1 MRYLSL
7 TAVLILSAGLASN
20 SAASEIYKWTDADGN
35 VHYTDKPMDPSAEH
49 LAMAS
54 RPTDNASVQAQT
66 QARLERKAAAAEE
79 AAKEPQGPTRDEL
92 RAEANERAEKCSMYR
107 ERMTRFVQSRH
118 LYREGEN
125 CERVYLDQSEKE
137 AAEQKV
143 QDQIKEYCNS

>member
-20 SAASEIYKWTDADGN
+20 AAASEIYKWTDADGN
-35 VHYTDKPMDPSAEH
+35 VHYTDKPMDPSYEH
-49 LAMAS
+49 LAIAS

-66 QARLERKAAAAEE
+66 QARLERQATAAEE
-79 AAKEPQGPTRDEL
+79 AANAPAGPTRDEL
-92 RAEANERAEKCSMYR
+92 RAEAKERAEKCSLYR

-125 CERVYLDQSEKE
+125 GERVYLDESEKT

>member
-20 SAASEIYKWTDADGN
+20 AAASEIYKWTDADGN
-35 VHYTDKPMDPSAEH
+35 VHYTDKPMDPSYEH
-49 LAMAS
+49 LTIAS
-54 RPTDNASVQAQT
+54 RATDNASVQAQT
-66 QARLERKAAAAEE
+66 QARLERQATAAEE
-79 AAKEPQGPTRDEL
+79 AANAPAGPTRDEL
-92 RAEANERAEKCSMYR
+92 RAEAKERAEKCSLYR

-125 CERVYLDQSEKE
+125 GERVYLDESEKT